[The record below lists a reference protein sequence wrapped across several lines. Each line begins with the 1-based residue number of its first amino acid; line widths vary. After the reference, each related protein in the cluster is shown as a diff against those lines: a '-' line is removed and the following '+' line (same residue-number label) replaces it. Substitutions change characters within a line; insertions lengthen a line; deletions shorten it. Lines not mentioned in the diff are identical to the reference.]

1 MRKKISTYWPL
12 AVLLLAALTV
22 CMHAQERESA
32 AVRHKQTG
40 VASVSAELARA
51 ISYGLV
57 ESDEGAPAVGPASR
71 AL

>member
-1 MRKKISTYWPL
+1 MRNKISTYWPL
-12 AVLLLAALTV
+12 AVLLLAALTF
-22 CMHAQERESA
+22 CMHAKERESA
-32 AVRHKQTG
+32 AVRHKETG

-57 ESDEGAPAVGPASR
+57 ESDEGAPVVGTASR

>member
-1 MRKKISTYWPL
+1 MRKKISTYWPF

-32 AVRHKQTG
+32 ARHKQTG

-57 ESDEGAPAVGPASR
+57 DSDEAVPAVGPASR